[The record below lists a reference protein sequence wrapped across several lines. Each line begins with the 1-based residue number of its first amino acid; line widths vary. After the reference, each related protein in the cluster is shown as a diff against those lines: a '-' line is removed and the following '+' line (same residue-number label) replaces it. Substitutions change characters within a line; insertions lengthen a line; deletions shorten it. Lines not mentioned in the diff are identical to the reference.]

1 MRGYV
6 WDCILA
12 GIHFCFSGYFCA
24 YGLSGI
30 SFIHNLISI
39 IFARIPLAYL
49 ASKYYLYSLFPMGIA
64 APIGSALSVIICIA
78 AFFWMNR
85 HPGRLE
91 PEAAVAKK
99 VH

>member
-1 MRGYV
+1 
-6 WDCILA
+6 
-12 GIHFCFSGYFCA
+12 
-24 YGLSGI
+24 
-30 SFIHNLISI
+30 
-39 IFARIPLAYL
+39 
-49 ASKYYLYSLFPMGIA
+49 MGIA

-85 HPGRLE
+85 HPERLE